1 MRSAAGL
8 SLKASRDTHSK
19 EPLVSNLVVS
29 TRKLFNAQI
38 HSRRLVGLLAVLSI
52 LSLPGCASM
61 INGSKQSLQINTVDA
76 VTGAPKPASCNIS
89 RQGLNIHVK
98 SNEVFQVDRDEH
110 SLHITC
116 EDNTSIGRLRQKS
129 DFAQRY
135 LFLDMATDLCIVS
148 CFVDGYHN
156 AWREYPTPMVVK
168 MSPAI

>member
-8 SLKASRDTHSK
+8 SLNASRDTHS
-19 EPLVSNLVVS
+19 
-29 TRKLFNAQI
+29 I
-38 HSRRLVGLLAVLSI
+38 HSRRLIGLLTVVSA
-52 LSLPGCASM
+52 LSLSGCASM
-61 INGSKQSLQINTVDA
+61 INGSKQSLQVNTVDA

-116 EDNTSIGRLRQKS
+116 EDSNSIGRLRQKS

-135 LFLDMATDLCIVS
+135 LFLDIVTDLCIVS

-156 AWREYPTPMVVK
+156 AWREYPTPMVVE
-168 MSPAI
+168 MRPAL